1 MGMPEGK
8 SLPARAELVGQK
20 LKLLPLSSTS
30 QLAGDTG
37 LSSRQTERGIGDLQD
52 AGFSDSAEIGVL
64 LKAVTLH
71 WLTEAGL
78 RYFGVSAEAGSWH
91 LTHGLGNLLLF
102 DPAKVEAVH
111 AIARC
116 YATRGW
122 SLAGVQFFER
132 QPMIASVEYTHPDEP
147 KRAHLTVVWASMLD
161 TQRMLCDR
169 LAAIPQAMDAHSGD
183 SAPFRPDGLAL
194 VGDGEWGAA
203 RALYMACATL
213 AAWVSP
219 DRIAG
224 WFHGD
229 GGGWNV
235 SDADSVIWGSP
246 LQELPRLSGL
256 MEAPLE
262 PAMSVRQLGRRSLAG
277 VLAPYLH
284 CGRAWP
290 KLLQLLTLVG
300 RYPTG
305 SISHYQDLV
314 GESTKGT
321 GTHDRMQLLEKLKL
335 VRVVTEH
342 KRATAPKRSPKGVPV
357 TLTQRGQGGHRYITT
372 KRGRVFICYA
382 HGGKPNDLA
391 ARTKLG
397 CLWATRKSDGAIID
411 IWRYRH
417 EDIIFEFLGQLVPER
432 CPFGPGWQART
443 TLADGQR
450 IDPDAIILVESLL
463 GLSWH
468 YLEVELS
475 DVSYGAI
482 QPRCA
487 KYASMDRRDDFP
499 VLVVCPTDTA
509 ERNWHQAGQEFA
521 RPPLLLTTTLAR
533 LKQGKVFGQ
542 NVWSYYGREETIYPA
557 YPGNNDSRASGSPLA
572 APRGGPAVGSA

>member
-1 MGMPEGK
+1 M
-8 SLPARAELVGQK
+8 
-20 LKLLPLSSTS
+20 
-30 QLAGDTG
+30 
-37 LSSRQTERGIGDLQD
+37 
-52 AGFSDSAEIGVL
+52 L

-71 WLTEAGL
+71 WLKEAGL
-78 RYFGVSAEAGSWH
+78 KHFGVSGEAGSWH

-284 CGRAWP
+284 IGASLAGIAAAADAGGPVSGREQY
-290 KLLQLLTLVG
+290 L
-300 RYPTG
+300 
-305 SISHYQDLV
+305 HYQDLV
-314 GESTKGT
+314 GESTEGAATKA
-321 GTHDRMQLLEKLKL
+321 RMKLLEKLKL
-335 VRVVTEH
+335 GQGGHRCIS
-342 KRATAPKRSPKGVPV
+342 RATAPKRSPKGVPV

-443 TLADGQR
+443 TSANGQR
-450 IDPDAIILVESLL
+450 IDPDAIILVESLFGPVVAL
-463 GLSWH
+463 PRGRTLRRQLRGH
-468 YLEVELS
+468 PTQVRQIRLHGQERQLP
-475 DVSYGAI
+475 GAGRLPHRHGGA
-482 QPRCA
+482 QLAPGWAGVRPA
-487 KYASMDRRDDFP
+487 AASAHDYP
-499 VLVVCPTDTA
+499 GPA
-509 ERNWHQAGQEFA
+509 EAGQGV
-521 RPPLLLTTTLAR
+521 RPKRVVLLRPGRDHLP
-533 LKQGKVFGQ
+533 GISGQ
-542 NVWSYYGREETIYPA
+542 
-557 YPGNNDSRASGSPLA
+557 
-572 APRGGPAVGSA
+572 

>member
-8 SLPARAELVGQK
+8 SLPARAELVGRK
-20 LKLLPLSSTS
+20 MTALPLSSTS

-37 LSSRQTERGIGDLQD
+37 FSLKRVERGINDLQR

-71 WLTEAGL
+71 WLKEAGL
-78 RYFGVSAEAGSWH
+78 EHFGVSGEAGSWH

-122 SLAGVQFFER
+122 ALAGVQFFER
-132 QPMIASVEYTHPDEP
+132 QPMIASVEYTHPDQP
-147 KRAHLTVVWASMLD
+147 KRACVVIVWASMLD
-161 TQRMLCDR
+161 NQRMLCDR
-169 LAAIPQAMDAHSGD
+169 LAAIPQAMDAHSGG

-256 MEAPLE
+256 MDSPLE
-262 PAMSVRQLGRRSLAG
+262 PTMSVRQLGRRSLAG

-284 CGRAWP
+284 IGGAWP
-290 KLLQLLTLVG
+290 ALLRLLTLVG
-300 RYPTG
+300 QFPVG
-305 SISHYQDLV
+305 SISHYRDLV
-314 GESTKGT
+314 GESTEGAATKE
-321 GTHDRMQLLEKLKL
+321 RMKILKDLGL
-335 VRVVTEH
+335 VRVVTMNG
-342 KRATAPKRSPKGVPV
+342 RAKAPKRSPAGVPV

-397 CLWATRKSDGAIID
+397 RLWAKRKKDGKLID
-411 IWRYRH
+411 KWPYRH
-417 EDIIFEFLGQLVPER
+417 EDIIFEFLGQLARQR

-443 TLADGQR
+443 TSANGQR
-450 IDPDAIILVESLL
+450 IDPDAVILVE
-463 GLSWH
+463 GLFGQSWH
-468 YLEVELS
+468 YLEIELS

-487 KYASMDRRDDFP
+487 KYASMDRRDNFP

-542 NVWSYYGREETIYPA
+542 NVWSYYGRPETIYPA
-557 YPGNNDSRASGSPLA
+557 YPGQ
-572 APRGGPAVGSA
+572 

>member
-1 MGMPEGK
+1 MGMPQLDGK
-8 SLPARAELVGQK
+8 GLPERAELVGQK

-37 LSSRQTERGIGDLQD
+37 LSLKRVERGINDLQR
-52 AGFSDSAEIGVL
+52 AGFSDRAEIGVIL
-64 LKAVTLH
+64 PAATRH

-78 RYFGVSAEAGSWH
+78 RYFGVSDEESSWH
-91 LTHGLGNLLLF
+91 LIHGLGNLLLF

-116 YATRGW
+116 YAARGW

-183 SAPFRPDGLAL
+183 SEPFRPDGLAL

-213 AAWVSP
+213 AAWVST
-219 DRIAG
+219 DRITG
-224 WFHGD
+224 RFYGD

-262 PAMSVRQLGRRSLAG
+262 PTMSVRQLGRRSLEG

-284 CGRAWP
+284 IGGAWP

-300 RYPTG
+300 KYPAG

-314 GESTKGT
+314 GKSTKGT
-321 GTHDRMQLLEKLKL
+321 ATKERMKILKDLGL
-335 VRVVTEH
+335 VTV
-342 KRATAPKRSPKGVPV
+342 ATKNKAAPAPKKLPKGVPV
-357 TLTQRGQGGHRYITT
+357 TLTERGQGGHRYITT

-397 CLWATRKSDGAIID
+397 RLRVKRKKDGTIFD
-411 IWRYRH
+411 KWTYRH
-417 EDIIFEFLGQLVPER
+417 EDITYEFLGQLARQR

-443 TLADGQR
+443 TSANGQR

-509 ERNWHQAGQEFA
+509 ERNWHQAGQELD

-533 LKQGKVFGQ
+533 LKQGRVFGAD
-542 NVWSYYGREETIYPA
+542 VWSFYGQEQTLYPA
-557 YPGNNDSRASGSPLA
+557 YPGQ
-572 APRGGPAVGSA
+572 